1 MTTSAAPPGARR
13 EHEANTMRS
22 KPKRGRAEATALARV
37 ARSVSPVTALA
48 PLSGVSSAQL
58 GFMDGTDGKPSMT
71 WSRTPVSY
79 FTSGYGPWYGAPG
92 AEVSRERSVA
102 ASITTDMLTSN
113 SVVATL
119 VENFA
124 TYAIGNGLT
133 LSARPNA
140 ALLGISPE
148 AARALSHEVE
158 TKWGLWA
165 NNPVECDAS
174 QRHNLHQLATAS
186 FKSWLLTG
194 ESSFLLDWRKGNG
207 AVTRTKVKLIDSRQI
222 DQSITRVTDDGCILQ
237 GVQFDKVGRMVGY
250 WIRPFVL
257 GNFSSAPQPI
267 YVAARTTWG
276 RARAMHIFDLLTPGQ
291 IRGLSPIIAALTAAH
306 AKGTHREFTLAAAL
320 IQTMIAT
327 TIESDMPT
335 RQALG
340 QFQVNDGLQGYGD
353 GGTSPEAWAKGK
365 GDFYGE
371 AKIQLQPGV
380 VSHLYQG
387 DKFKIHRAETPNGTY
402 DSFDKSLGREA
413 AKAAGSSAEDLS
425 GDYSQTSFSASRLA
439 QELPSRI
446 NDRRRMAI
454 VQPFYQTV
462 FASWL
467 EEQMETGAI
476 KLPDGAP
483 EFWQAK
489 DAYCNAIW
497 RGKGK
502 PTSDP
507 LKTAQADVLEL
518 ESGLTTLEAKLGERG
533 LDFEEIIAQRK
544 AEREALE
551 AAGLPYLM
559 PKTQAALIATNSDDE
574 AALK

>member
-1 MTTSAAPPGARR
+1 MGIREFIRGLGGAKRSALQ
-13 EHEANTMRS
+13 S
-22 KPKRGRAEATALARV
+22 
-37 ARSVSPVTALA
+37 TALA
-48 PLSGVSSAQL
+48 PLDGVSSARA
-58 GFMDGTDGKPSMT
+58 GFMDGSDGNGRSLT
-71 WSRTPVSY
+71 WARYDVPY

-92 AEVSRERSVA
+92 AEISRERPVA
-102 ASITTDMLTSN
+102 AAVTTDMLTSN

-148 AARALSHEVE
+148 AARELSHQIESA
-158 TKWGLWA
+158 WHLWV

-174 QRHNLHQLATAS
+174 QRHNLHQLATAN

-194 ESSFLLDWRKGNG
+194 EGAFLLDWQKGNG
-207 AVTRTKVKLIDSRQI
+207 AVTNTKVRLIDSRQI
-222 DQSITRVTDDGCILQ
+222 DQSITRVTDNGSILQ
-237 GVQFDKVGRMVGY
+237 GVQFDKQGRLLGY

-267 YVAARTTWG
+267 YVRARTTWG
-276 RARAMHIFDLLTPGQ
+276 RARAVLSFDLLTPGQ

-327 TIESDMPT
+327 TIESDTPT
-335 RQALG
+335 KQALG
-340 QFQVNDGLQGYGD
+340 QFQVNDAFQGHNENGAV
-353 GGTSPEAWAKGK
+353 SPEDWIDDRSK
-365 GDFYGE
+365 FYGK
-371 AKIQLQPGV
+371 AKVQLQPGV

-387 DKFKIHRAETPNGTY
+387 DKFKIHRSETPNGTY
-402 DSFDKSLGREA
+402 DSFDKSLSREA

-439 QELPSRI
+439 MELPSRI
-446 NDRRRMAI
+446 NERRRMAI
-454 VQPFYQTV
+454 VKPFYQNV
-462 FASWL
+462 YRAFL
-467 EEQMETGAI
+467 EELIETGKI

-483 EFWQAK
+483 EFWQAS
-489 DAYCNAIW
+489 DAYSNAMW
-497 RGKGK
+497 RGAGK

-507 LKTAQADVLEL
+507 LKSAQADILEL
-518 ESGLTTLEAKLGERG
+518 NNGLSTLEAKLGERG
-533 LDFEEIIAQRK
+533 LDFEEVVAQRK
-544 AEREALE
+544 AEREQLE
-551 AAGLPYLM
+551 AAGLPYPVPKEQVGLM
-559 PKTQAALIATNSDDE
+559 DTNTSADDE
-574 AALK
+574 ALK